1 MAAYNLTIQL
11 SNEDVHTI
19 NAAQQKIV
27 IVKQV
32 GGSSGSPV
40 AWVTFSPFE
49 NNLVSWEEKYG
60 VYASTTQVQAGA
72 TIQKTS
78 AVNPAKP
85 ELFYPFET
93 GSFGFPTGN
102 AGRNNYGVENEYS
115 QQFTF
120 GMAQSVTA
128 NGSKYDAAPLN
139 AVPVLSNEQATFTPI
154 EIVSVF
160 LHAQFNNGVIISNI
174 TSKALD
180 VDLTSEPSVTI
191 HYSSSQGEFIMGAL
205 AVTT

>member
-49 NNLVSWEEKYG
+49 NNLVSWEQEYG

-78 AVNPAKP
+78 AVNPATSGVI
-85 ELFYPFET
+85 YPFET
-93 GSFGFPTGN
+93 GSFGDPTGN
-102 AGRNNYGVENEYS
+102 AGTNNYGVENEYS

-128 NGSKYDAAPLN
+128 NGSKYDAAALN
-139 AVPVLSNEQATFTPI
+139 AVPVLSNEQAIFTPI

-174 TSKALD
+174 TSNALD

-191 HYSSSQGEFIMGAL
+191 HYDSSQGKFIMGAL
-205 AVTT
+205 AVTA